1 MKRVAFSN
9 HDHPHTPRVALEPE
23 AEAEDEVRTQEWT
36 GDIPLEEE
44 EVDMEEEHMPTQK
57 HNSKSHQTWDNL
69 KNNKCT
75 SNNNS
80 TSNNNH
86 LYHNRAG
93 QQIPNSKR
101 LSGTSQ
107 RETNGGWVYS
117 PET

>member
-23 AEAEDEVRTQEWT
+23 AEEEVLAEEWT

-57 HNSKSHQTWDNL
+57 DNSKPHQTWDNL
-69 KNNKCT
+69 KNKCT
-75 SNNNS
+75 SNS
-80 TSNNNH
+80 KRTSSHH
-86 LYHNRAG
+86 LYHNLVG
-93 QQIPNSKR
+93 QQTPNSKR
-101 LSGTSQ
+101 LSGTFQ
-107 RETNGGWVYS
+107 RETSGGWVYS